1 MRTVVL
7 DRLFSNGVEDVGDDA
22 ADRHSEH
29 VVEEHALEGV
39 FVN

>member
-1 MRTVVL
+1 MKATVQKYLV
-7 DRLFSNGVEDVGDDA
+7 SNRVKDVSYNA

-29 VVEEHALEGV
+29 VVEKHALKRV